1 MLLSDVRHA
10 MACSFFL
17 DLTAQDT
24 GLVFFLIH
32 LELRRHPTNLAYI
45 SSRLLGWSIV
55 LKTSEPIWRYPVF
68 AFICYVSIHL
78 EISATVVRSAPEEL
92 PKRRPQGHNRR
103 HNRSSCSHRNRC
115 CCSDGVDETCS
126 SWQTEWRSCRT
137 GTVSPGCVAIRRAGR
152 REIYGDRD

>member
-1 MLLSDVRHA
+1 

-78 EISATVVRSAPEEL
+78 EISAAVVRSAPEEL
-92 PKRRPQGHNRR
+92 PKRRRKATIADTTDRR
-103 HNRSSCSHRNRC
+103 VLTAIAAAVQMGLMKPVLRGKPSGVLVGREPSHLVLSR
-115 CCSDGVDETCS
+115 
-126 SWQTEWRSCRT
+126 
-137 GTVSPGCVAIRRAGR
+137 
-152 REIYGDRD
+152 

>member
-55 LKTSEPIWRYPVF
+55 LKHQNPSGGIPCSLSSVTFQFIWKFLRRWCDLLQRNSLSAARKATIADTTDLRVLTAIAAAVQMGLMKPVLRGKPSGVLVGREPSHLV
-68 AFICYVSIHL
+68 VS
-78 EISATVVRSAPEEL
+78 R
-92 PKRRPQGHNRR
+92 
-103 HNRSSCSHRNRC
+103 
-115 CCSDGVDETCS
+115 
-126 SWQTEWRSCRT
+126 
-137 GTVSPGCVAIRRAGR
+137 
-152 REIYGDRD
+152 